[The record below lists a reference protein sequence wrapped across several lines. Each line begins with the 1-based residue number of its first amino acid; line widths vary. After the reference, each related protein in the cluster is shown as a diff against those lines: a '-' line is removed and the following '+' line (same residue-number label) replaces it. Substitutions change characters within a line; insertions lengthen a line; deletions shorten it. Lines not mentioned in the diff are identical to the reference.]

1 MKSNVIYSILI
12 LSILNLSS
20 ITSFSQAENLM
31 NEKIVSLKVDK
42 QERSNYTKNA
52 VGPATFW
59 KDSAVYGFSIV
70 TEKRSQYYS
79 LHKIGEF
86 GKFKS
91 LLLNGTKGHE
101 PSHRF
106 AKGAINAKYARKVSW
121 ILAFGG
127 MIPFLVTFYDNPNF
141 ENQKMRW
148 AGGGIMIGGF
158 LSIVISQSVY
168 ENKIT
173 KACRAF

>member
-1 MKSNVIYSILI
+1 LKINIIYSILI
-12 LSILNLSS
+12 LSILNLIS
-20 ITSFSQAENLM
+20 IPLFSQNENLM
-31 NEKIVSLKVDK
+31 NEKIISLKVDK
-42 QERSNYTKNA
+42 QERSNYTKNTD
-52 VGPATFW
+52 GTKTFW

-70 TEKRSQYYS
+70 TEKSSQYYS

-86 GKFKS
+86 GKFKN

-101 PSHRF
+101 PSHKF
-106 AKGAINAKYARKVSW
+106 AKGAINAKYARKISW

-148 AGGGIMIGGF
+148 TGGGIMIGGF
-158 LSIVISQSVY
+158 LSVVISQSVH